1 MSEILSDDE
10 RQIIRMF
17 LEQGLKLEGFKR
29 LSERVLIKGN
39 NIIKQVTEDL
49 ELLKKFHSK
58 IKEE

>member
-29 LSERVLIKGN
+29 LSKRVLIQGN